1 MPISLRISGL
11 SKVYNSSVV
20 IDNCSYTF
28 QAGSVYAVMGPN
40 GCGKST
46 LLRICSLLES
56 PTSGSISYYAGDNE
70 LAYDMRLRR
79 MMTLLLPDIG
89 IFNTTVLKNVE
100 YGLKIRGLSRKSIYD
115 ASCEALE
122 LVGLTHKMSQN
133 ALLLSSGQ
141 KRRLGIA
148 RALVIKPRLLMLDE
162 PTSAIDVENT
172 EIVESAI
179 LRIKQE
185 RSSTIILSTHERTQ
199 ADRLADK
206 VVFVENKRLS
216 QDGF

>member
-1 MPISLRISGL
+1 MPIGLRISDITRG
-11 SKVYNSSVV
+11 YNSSPV

-28 QAGSVYAVMGPN
+28 QAGSVYAIMGPN

-46 LLRICSLLES
+46 LLRIFGLLES
-56 PTSGSISYYAGDNE
+56 PSKGNLTYYSGNSE
-70 LAYDMRLRR
+70 LAQDMKLRR
-79 MMTLLLPDIG
+79 MITLLLPDIG
-89 IFNTTVLKNVE
+89 LFNTTVLKNVE
-100 YGLKIRGLSRKSIYD
+100 YGLKIRGYNKKRIHD
-115 ASCEALE
+115 AAQEAIE
-122 LVGLTHKMSQN
+122 LVGLTHKMNQN

-148 RALVIKPRLLMLDE
+148 RALVIKPSLLLLDE

-185 RSSTIILSTHERTQ
+185 RSSTIILSTHERAQ
-199 ADRLADK
+199 ADRLADRLLM
-206 VVFVENKRLS
+206 VENKRLVEV
-216 QDGF
+216 

>member
-1 MPISLRISGL
+1 MPIGLNISGIA
-11 SKVYNSSVV
+11 KVYNSSPV
-20 IDNCSYTF
+20 IADCSYTF
-28 QAGSVYAVMGPN
+28 QAGSVYAIMGPN

-46 LLRICSLLES
+46 LLRICGLLES
-56 PTSGSISYYAGDNE
+56 PSRGDLAFLSGDNE
-70 LAYDMRLRR
+70 LTQDIKLMR

-100 YGLKIRGLSRKSIYD
+100 YGLKIRGLRKKMMNELVN
-115 ASCEALE
+115 EALE
-122 LVGLTHKMSQN
+122 LVGLLDKSEQN

-148 RALVIKPRLLMLDE
+148 RALVIKPQLLLLDE
-162 PTSAIDVENT
+162 PTSAIDIENT

-185 RSSTIILSTHERTQ
+185 RSSTIILSTHERAQ
-199 ADRLADK
+199 ADRLADRLLM
-206 VVFVENKRLS
+206 VENKRLVEV
-216 QDGF
+216 

>member
-1 MPISLRISGL
+1 MYSS
-11 SKVYNSSVV
+11 NSV
-20 IDNCSYTF
+20 IEDCSYNF
-28 QAGSVYAVMGPN
+28 IPGMVYAIMGPN

-56 PTSGSISYYAGDNE
+56 PSGGNIIYYSNENE
-70 LAYDMRLRR
+70 LAHDMHLRR

-89 IFNTTVLKNVE
+89 IFNTTVLKNIE
-100 YGLKIRGLSRKSIYD
+100 YGLKVRNYSRKQMHD
-115 ASCEALE
+115 AAYEVLE
-122 LVGLTHKMSQN
+122 LVGLTHKMNQN

-148 RALVIKPRLLMLDE
+148 RALVIKPQLLMLDE

-172 EIVESAI
+172 EIVEAAI

-185 RSSTIILSTHERTQ
+185 RSSTIILSTHEKAQ
-199 ADRLADK
+199 AVKLADK
-206 VVFVENKRLS
+206 VLFMENRRLIET
-216 QDGF
+216 